1 MAYTEGKTLYRLGS
15 LSNAQLQA
23 ASTGTAKYTWTPVKR
38 WEVCGA
44 VINPTTAVGA
54 SAACIVV
61 LKHTPSGGSLTNML
75 TVTVT
80 TGLGIGTEQAFTE
93 STTGYGTFNIESGGT
108 LGVYVDTALGAV
120 AGVLDVWLVLREK
133 PA

>member
-1 MAYTEGKTLYRLGS
+1 MYTESKVLYKLTS

-23 ASTGTAKYTWTPVKR
+23 ASTSVAKLTWTPIKR

-54 SAACIVV
+54 SATCVIR
-61 LKHTPSGGSLTNML
+61 LKHTPSGGSLTSKL

-80 TGLGIGTEQAFTE
+80 TGLAVGTEQAFTAY
-93 STTGYGTFNIESGGT
+93 TTGSDVFDLDTSDT

-120 AGVLDVWLVLREK
+120 AGVLDVFLILREK

>member
-1 MAYTEGKTLYRLGS
+1 
-15 LSNAQLQA
+15 
-23 ASTGTAKYTWTPVKR
+23 
-38 WEVCGA
+38 
-44 VINPTTAVGA
+44 
-54 SAACIVV
+54 
-61 LKHTPSGGSLTNML
+61 ML

-93 STTGYGTFNIESGGT
+93 STTGYGTFNIESGDT

-120 AGVLDVWLVLREK
+120 VGVLDVWLVLREK